1 MLGAI
6 PNKGMNLALVTTR
19 AAHRLT
25 QTAASTKVT
34 QVDRAAKTSKCSS
47 DALHRVSLDPRP
59 HRAKLPNVLERTTR
73 RHRLTASEDERT
85 NRNKG
90 VHLAWR
96 CGAPAPGSLNSGGVM
111 ATDMMNHVFKRRP
124 LGSSELW
131 QFGSVHDGFRGE
143 VGL

>member
-90 VHLAWR
+90 VHLAWALR
-96 CGAPAPGSLNSGGVM
+96 CPGSGLAEQRGRDGYRHDESRVQ
-111 ATDMMNHVFKRRP
+111 AA
-124 LGSSELW
+124 SSR
-131 QFGSVHDGFRGE
+131 QF
-143 VGL
+143 